1 MIKVEKLSKIPKLS
15 SLQLVAGKSGVNR
28 NIGHVTVMEVP
39 DIIKWLKE
47 NDFIITSF
55 YCLKDDIDGQC
66 KLIQDLSLTSCAG
79 IAIKTGQYVKN
90 LSKNV
95 IDTADRC
102 GLPLFIIPFELTYI
116 DIIFILNNCIYESA
130 NPRVILEKYIKDIL
144 FELYTD
150 TPTMLER
157 GKLLGYNP
165 NENQYIAMT
174 FKFQNGESFTDADLS
189 KLWSLGISIAQL
201 ASSFHDLLHNIA
213 VNTENC
219 CSIFLDSPTLQGLS
233 RTIPLIEKEASI
245 RLTSSFPNKNI
256 VIGFGNAHTGLEGIR
271 KTYFESLKAINIGS
285 VFYPENNIYTM
296 RDLEFPAM
304 ILNALSSNSTEIYDT
319 IINQLDNSDILQTLI
334 KYFECNV
341 DLDETSRKLY
351 VHKNTVKY
359 RLNRVKE
366 LTGLDIKSFNDCLKL
381 YTATIVYKFK

>member
-1 MIKVEKLSKIPKLS
+1 MIKVEKLSQIPKLS
-15 SLQLVAGKSGVNR
+15 SLELVAGKNGINR

-66 KLIQDLSLTSCAG
+66 KLIKDLSLTSCAG
-79 IAIKTGQYVKN
+79 IAIKTGQYVKS
-90 LSKNV
+90 LSKKV
-95 IDTADRC
+95 IDTADSC

-116 DIIFILNNCIYESA
+116 DIIYILNNCIYEAA

-150 TPTMLER
+150 APTMLER

-165 NENQYIAMT
+165 NESQYIAMT
-174 FKFQNGESFTDADLS
+174 FKFKNGETFNEDDLS
-189 KLWSLGISIAQL
+189 KLWSSGVSIAQR
-201 ASSFHDLLHNIA
+201 ASSFHDLLHSIA

-219 CSIFLDSPTLQGLS
+219 CSIFLDSATVQGLN
-233 RTIPLIEKEASI
+233 RTIPSIEREASI
-245 RLTSSFPNKNI
+245 RIASSFPNKNI
-256 VIGFGNAHTGLEGIR
+256 VIGYGNSHTGLSGIR

-285 VFYPENNIYTM
+285 VFYPENNIYKIS
-296 RDLEFPAM
+296 DLEFHDM
-304 ILNALSSNSTEIYDT
+304 ILNALSTNSTGFYDT
-319 IINQLDNSDILQTLI
+319 IISQLDNSDILQTLI
-334 KYFECNV
+334 KYFECNT